1 MKYKN
6 RIRSRYSNLKDT
18 KNPKLRQM
26 VLTGDIKPEKIAVMT
41 AEVRGRTTGMEGDLK
56 KKIIYIFSVLSI
68 TVYFMVNDPHP
79 MLKKVKADSRFAPS

>member
-1 MKYKN
+1 MHVVHQVFSLTSPRVYKEFGSTNMKYKN

-41 AEVRGRTTGMEGDLK
+41 AEVRGRTAGMDGD
-56 KKIIYIFSVLSI
+56 FSSK
-68 TVYFMVNDPHP
+68 YFQ
-79 MLKKVKADSRFAPS
+79 LCE